1 MIYAVIQTP
10 PGSTLEYTNAKTHE
24 VQAIAKGIE
33 GVTSVTSLA
42 GYDVLTEGR
51 GSNEGTCLIKLENRS
66 GRKLTSRQIIEVL
79 EEKCRTISN
88 VNLEF
93 FEPAAVPELRGNRP

>member
-10 PGSTLEYTNAKTHE
+10 PASTLEYTNAKAHE
-24 VQAIAKGIE
+24 VQAIDKGIE

-51 GSNEGTCLIKLENRS
+51 GSNEGICLIKLENRS

-88 VNLEF
+88 VKLEF
-93 FEPAAVPELRGNRP
+93 FEPAAVPELRGHRP

>member
-1 MIYAVIQTP
+1 MIYAAIQTA
-10 PGSTLEYTNAKTHE
+10 PGSTLEFTKRKSHE

-66 GRKLTSRQIIEVL
+66 GRKFTSRQIIEVL

-88 VNLEF
+88 VKLEF
-93 FEPAAVPELRGNRP
+93 FEPAAVPELRGHHP